1 MTDGRSAP
9 GLKLE
14 RILALTVAF
23 VVPRVGAVAVTLTV
37 AELGHVLSQAR
48 TEPWTNHYTPDSDG
62 DVSVVS
68 NA

>member
-37 AELGHVLSQAR
+37 TELGHVLSVR
-48 TEPWTNHYTPDSDG
+48 
-62 DVSVVS
+62 
-68 NA
+68 